1 MKIMCVVI
9 LAVFGLL
16 VTTAYGDEPKS
27 YGIELSSAKIGTAEL
42 NAGEY
47 TILVHRDGDE
57 PNVRLTEVKT
67 GNAIDV
73 AAKVESVGKKFA
85 MTEVHSRDVNG
96 AKQISEIRI
105 GGTKLRIDFRQGSSI

>member
-1 MKIMCVVI
+1 MCVGI

-16 VTTAYGDEPKS
+16 VTTAYSDEPKS

-42 NAGEY
+42 DAGEY
-47 TILVHRDGDE
+47 TMLVHRDGDE

-73 AAKVESVGKKFA
+73 PAKVESVGKKFA